1 LPEALSGRLEPAEER
16 RVMAHLE
23 NCPAC
28 QDAAADIE
36 IALVSLATLRV
47 ARDEATHGIATPLH
61 VPHSD
66 LTHSDITLAD
76 PIRVV
81 DVRDAKPATDLTASA
96 PSQAGRAPVSDVPVL
111 AEHAERRGRRR
122 RTQLLAA
129 AAAVVLLAG
138 GAFIGRQLLPPRDT
152 HSYGP
157 PVALAPPAA
166 ATPDARAARGS
177 VAVAK
182 QGDALAVKL
191 KATALPAA
199 GWYECVWISAG
210 QTRSAGSFRATKGA
224 VDVDLLVAS
233 PVGGTEWDLQVIEH
247 QGTTSRVVLEGRAAA
262 QT

>member
-1 LPEALSGRLEPAEER
+1 VSGHPCAERLLLPEALSGRLEPAEER

-23 NCPAC
+23 TCPAC

-36 IALVSLATLRV
+36 IALIALATLRV
-47 ARDEATHGIATPLH
+47 ARDEATDSDGTP
-61 VPHSD
+61 
-66 LTHSDITLAD
+66 AD

-81 DVRDAKPATDLTASA
+81 DVRDTISA
-96 PSQAGRAPVSDVPVL
+96 PDLAASTPSHASSAPISEVPVL
-111 AEHAERRGRRR
+111 AEHAERRRQR

-166 ATPDARAARGS
+166 ATSDARAARGS

-191 KATALPAA
+191 KATSLPAA

-233 PVGGTEWDLQVIEH
+233 PVGGTAWDLQVIEH

-262 QT
+262 PV